1 MARVSLKGMLDD
13 ACDAAEKLRAQIYDL
28 ADIAALNP
36 AQALSV
42 AADDGLPH
50 GYWLRLRELTIDA
63 DDLANGLDRLSTE
76 MRS

>member
-1 MARVSLKGMLDD
+1 MSLKGMLDD
-13 ACDAAEKLRAQIYDL
+13 ACDAAEKLRAQLNDL
-28 ADIAALNP
+28 ANIT
-36 AQALSV
+36 
-42 AADDGLPH
+42 ADDGLPH